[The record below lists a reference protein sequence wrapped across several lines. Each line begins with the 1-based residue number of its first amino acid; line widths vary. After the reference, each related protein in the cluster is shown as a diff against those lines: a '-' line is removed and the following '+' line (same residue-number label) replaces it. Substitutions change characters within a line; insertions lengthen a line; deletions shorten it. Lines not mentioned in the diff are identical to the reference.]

1 MLWWDIFD
9 ATGKLEVESEVKRRL
24 VVFYTYMA
32 IKKGTCLFVLHF
44 NLLKFNNLSASLHF
58 TLHSSTEHTHDI
70 PMIISDLRA
79 NKRDGYIQEY
89 RNTSFSECQCTKMEA
104 R

>member
-44 NLLKFNNLSASLHF
+44 NLLKFINLFRLTSLYTAF
-58 TLHSSTEHTHDI
+58 I
-70 PMIISDLRA
+70 YRA
-79 NKRDGYIQEY
+79 YP
-89 RNTSFSECQCTKMEA
+89 
-104 R
+104 

>member
-32 IKKGTCLFVLHF
+32 IKKRTCLFVLHF
-44 NLLKFNNLSASLHF
+44 NLLKFINLFRLTSLYTAF
-58 TLHSSTEHTHDI
+58 I
-70 PMIISDLRA
+70 YRA
-79 NKRDGYIQEY
+79 YP
-89 RNTSFSECQCTKMEA
+89 
-104 R
+104 